1 MRFAL
6 AVAAAA
12 VAQGYAFIQL
22 TGPRAGPGVGLAV
35 LLLAALGAGF
45 FAARRGA
52 VAGAVSVY
60 AGVLVYAAVSYV
72 VAPPLEDAPRN
83 VLDLIGWVLRLGF
96 AIIPYAIGAA
106 LAGWA
111 GAAARRRVVAWR

>member
-1 MRFAL
+1 MRFWL

-12 VAQGYAFIQL
+12 PAQAYAFIQL
-22 TGPRAGPGVGLAV
+22 TGPRAAPGVGLAV

-52 VAGAVSVY
+52 LAGAISVY
-60 AGVLVYAAVSYV
+60 AGALAYAAVSYLT
-72 VAPPLEDAPRN
+72 APPLEDAPRN
-83 VLDLIGWVLRLGF
+83 VLDLVGWVLRLGF

-106 LAGWA
+106 LAGWVGSA
-111 GAAARRRVVAWR
+111 TRGRVIAWR